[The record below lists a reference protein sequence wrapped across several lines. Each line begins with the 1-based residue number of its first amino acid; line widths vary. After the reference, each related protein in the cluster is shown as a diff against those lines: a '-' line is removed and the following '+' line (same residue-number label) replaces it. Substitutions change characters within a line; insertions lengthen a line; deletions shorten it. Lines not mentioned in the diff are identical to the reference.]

1 MNAPHNL
8 RDKTADATISE
19 CPPRW
24 PKPSE
29 MSLAH
34 SKDKPDATS
43 MPASIGVRFAASS
56 PFEPAVRWSAPTAE
70 PPPRQNEGALDAV
83 KRKFWLVVASSLAL
97 LTLAGCGQATQQT
110 ATPPT
115 TTNTA
120 SGPTAVPPVPSSD
133 ANSLTPTNS
142 ANTNAAASKP

>member
-1 MNAPHNL
+1 MNTPHNL
-8 RDKTADATISE
+8 RDQTADATISE
-19 CPPRW
+19 CPQRW

-34 SKDKPDATS
+34 SKDKPDATP
-43 MPASIGVRFAASS
+43 MPASIGVRFAAPS
-56 PFEPAVRWSAPTAE
+56 PFEPALRWSAPAAQ
-70 PPPRQNEGALDAV
+70 PPPLQNGSALDAV

-97 LTLAGCGQATQQT
+97 LTLAGCGQT
-110 ATPPT
+110 AQPTPPT

-120 SGPTAVPPVPSSD
+120 SGQPAVPPAPSGD
-133 ANSLTPTNS
+133 TNGLTPMNS